1 LAERK
6 DLFMKQNIG
15 SVDKWIRIVVGLVL
29 LSMILWAPGGL
40 KWLGLLGLILL
51 VTALLG
57 FCPLYALLGIS
68 THKTPK
74 K

>member
-1 LAERK
+1 
-6 DLFMKQNIG
+6 MKQNIG
-15 SVDKWIRIVVGLVL
+15 SVDKWIRIVLGVVL
-29 LSMILWAPGGL
+29 LSMLLWAPGGL
-40 KWLGLLGLILL
+40 KWFALLGLILL

-68 THKTPK
+68 TNKAQK